1 MAKSIL
7 ISGRIAASPMGYGG
21 NSWAFLQ
28 YILGFRRLGFEV
40 YYVEHLSATEC
51 FDEAWKPASFLGC
64 ANTRYFRVLIDR
76 FELTGRAGLL
86 EWEGS
91 SYVGLSHAEIAKIAP
106 NIDLLINLSGG
117 LQVKSL
123 LAAPRRRMYIDL
135 DPGYTQ
141 IWHEEYGVDMNL
153 RDHDVYVTVGLNLG
167 KPDCP
172 FPTCGIDWQTTLPPV
187 VITEWTTNQPP
198 GPAYSTVADWRGF
211 GSVEWRG
218 ICYGPKA
225 DEFLRLIE
233 LPRRVSAP
241 LELCLFIHPDE
252 PDRSKLEEH
261 GWRLASPSDH
271 VANPDRYR
279 DYIFHSRGEFTA
291 VKQGYAAGR
300 TGWFSDRSACYLTA
314 GRPVIMQDTGIS
326 RHVPT
331 GTGLLTF
338 ESLESAV
345 VALEEVESEYTRHA
359 TAAAVFA
366 REFLDSGIVL
376 GRLLRLAGI

>member
-28 YILGFRRLGFEV
+28 YILGFRRLGFDV
-40 YYVEHLSATEC
+40 YYVEHLSPTEC
-51 FDEAWKPASFLGC
+51 FDDAWRPASFLDC
-64 ANTRYFRVLIDR
+64 ANTRYFRALIER
-76 FELTGRAGLL
+76 FELTDRAGLL

-91 SYVGLSHAEIAKIAP
+91 NYVGLSHAEIAKIAP

-117 LQVKSL
+117 LHVKSL
-123 LAAPRRRMYIDL
+123 LAAPRRRMYVDL

-141 IWHEEYGVDMNL
+141 IWQEEYGLDMNL
-153 RDHDVYVTVGLNLG
+153 RGHEVHVTVGLNLG

-187 VITEWTTNQPP
+187 VAAEWTTDQSP

-211 GSVEWRG
+211 GSVEWHG
-218 ICYGPKA
+218 IHYGQKA

-241 LELCLFIHPDE
+241 FELCLFIHPDE
-252 PDRSKLEEH
+252 PGRFALEEH
-261 GWRLASPSDH
+261 GWQLSSPSDQ
-271 VANPDRYR
+271 VANPDSYR
-279 DYIFHSRGEFTA
+279 DYIFRSRGELTA

-300 TGWFSDRSACYLTA
+300 TGWFSDRSGCYLTA
-314 GRPVIMQDTGIS
+314 GRPVIVQDTGIG
-326 RHVPT
+326 RYLPT
-331 GTGLLTF
+331 GSGLLTF
-338 ESLESAV
+338 DSLETAV
-345 VALEEVESEYTRHA
+345 VAVEQVESEYPRHA
-359 TAAAVFA
+359 TAAAAFA
-366 REFLDSGIVL
+366 REFLDSDIVL
-376 GRLLRLAGI
+376 ARLLRLAGI